1 MEVGGLVHDCPVYGG
16 CSGAPL
22 LHAQTGELVGVHVG
36 FDHNR
41 FQAQAVT
48 VQAVREFL
56 FPQVTVPGLADTLEG
71 AQIGALL

>member
-1 MEVGGLVHDCPVYGG
+1 M
-16 CSGAPL
+16 
-22 LHAQTGELVGVHVG
+22 HVG